1 MRRSYLIESLHMKY
15 FPLVWAAFRR
25 RTTES
30 LLTLV
35 VVTIAFTLFGTMVG
49 LKVAYENALNAN
61 RLDRLVV
68 RDRFCC
74 EALAIG
80 LREQLTRLPGV
91 TGSGIIQP
99 LFGYHQEPSQDVG
112 VTMVDKA
119 SVESLPELQLTAE
132 HWKQLEAT
140 PT

>member
-1 MRRSYLIESLHMKY
+1 MLRSHAIESLHMKY

-61 RLDRLVV
+61 RLDRLLV
-68 RDRFCC
+68 RERFCC
-74 EALAIG
+74 TMLTIG
-80 LREQLTRLPGV
+80 LREQLTSFPGV
-91 TGSGIIQP
+91 IGAGIIQP
-99 LFGYHQEPSQDVG
+99 LYGYHQDPSDQFG
-112 VTMVDKA
+112 ITM
-119 SVESLPELQLTAE
+119 
-132 HWKQLEAT
+132 
-140 PT
+140 